1 MDLLSLLIHDAM
13 YHSIPII
20 LCVIGGAFAYK
31 ANVLNIA
38 LEGFMLNGA
47 FVSVYLIH
55 TTGSVFLGIAGAIVS
70 CLLLGFVFSYMGVTK
85 KGNVI
90 VIGLAINMFVA
101 AFAGFILKL
110 MGTSNIVLNTYSV
123 ADMKIQIPVIDKIP
137 LLGALLSGHPFISY
151 LALFLVALTWFLMY
165 KTKLGVY
172 VRVVGENEDA
182 AKSVGIKT
190 NLYKYIGI
198 LIGAVTCALA
208 GVNLSFEEMALFTN
222 NMTAGRGF
230 IAIAAIYCGRGN
242 PFISALYAMIFGL
255 ARSLAVNLSIY
266 AGPAAGLFD
275 VIPYVTM
282 VVVLAVVSIF
292 KHKSNKER
300 GFLS

>member
-1 MDLLSLLIHDAM
+1 
-13 YHSIPII
+13 
-20 LCVIGGAFAYK
+20 
-31 ANVLNIA
+31 
-38 LEGFMLNGA
+38 
-47 FVSVYLIH
+47 
-55 TTGSVFLGIAGAIVS
+55 
-70 CLLLGFVFSYMGVTK
+70 
-85 KGNVI
+85 
-90 VIGLAINMFVA
+90 
-101 AFAGFILKL
+101 
-110 MGTSNIVLNTYSV
+110 
-123 ADMKIQIPVIDKIP
+123 
-137 LLGALLSGHPFISY
+137 
-151 LALFLVALTWFLMY
+151 
-165 KTKLGVY
+165 
-172 VRVVGENEDA
+172 
-182 AKSVGIKT
+182 
-190 NLYKYIGI
+190 
-198 LIGAVTCALA
+198 
-208 GVNLSFEEMALFTN
+208 MALFTN